1 MMGQYDR
8 DVFDEGM
15 DGAFE
20 NGDGRRE
27 LVAGECRDG
36 LIWSFGR

>member
-1 MMGQYDR
+1 LNSGL
-8 DVFDEGM
+8 DEGL
-15 DGAFE
+15 E

-36 LIWSFGR
+36 LVWSFGR